1 MNALMTLPT
10 AITRNSWPMSIS
22 STAKLWPGLPAGTR
36 FPYPVV
42 VSVVKEKNRSC
53 GMSPSPLAP
62 KNALGW
68 TTPRKR

>member
-1 MNALMTLPT
+1 MTLAT
-10 AITRNSWPMSIS
+10 AVTRNSCPMSIS
-22 STAKLWPGLPAGTR
+22 ATAKVWPGLPAGTR

-53 GMSPSPLAP
+53 GKFPSPFNP
-62 KNALGW
+62 KNRLGW